1 MIHPKH
7 MFLLEDGAKQPLPEH
22 HTCLFT
28 SRDPTWPTAAPT
40 SLMLSSMY
48 AGEAIWNA
56 YVHNMVSPINKHSL
70 RDQRLHPSLLENPG
84 KHALSHPGWK
94 EWARGEGFLTRP
106 NRDLANRT
114 SQVSPSSWEPEEP
127 GAPVGMMKTGLKVE
141 SGGGKIGER
150 RNCQTDSPGLFTGT
164 EYFLNN
170 TDKRRTYK
178 QQPHP

>member
-40 SLMLSSMY
+40 SPMLPSMY

-56 YVHNMVSPINKHSL
+56 YVHNMVSPINKNSL

-84 KHALSHPGWK
+84 KHALSSHIQDGKNGHEVKAFSLGQTETSPIEQAKYPQAPGNL
-94 EWARGEGFLTRP
+94 R
-106 NRDLANRT
+106 
-114 SQVSPSSWEPEEP
+114 SQVPLW
-127 GAPVGMMKTGLKVE
+127 A
-141 SGGGKIGER
+141 
-150 RNCQTDSPGLFTGT
+150 
-164 EYFLNN
+164 
-170 TDKRRTYK
+170 
-178 QQPHP
+178 